1 MVHGDP
7 TRLRQIVTNLIANA
21 IKFTEQ
27 GEVALKVEVVE
38 HRMETVLLQFT
49 VRDSGIGIPK
59 QKQESI
65 FEAFSQGDSSTTR
78 RYGGT
83 GLGLTVSA
91 RLAALMGGRIW
102 VDSEEGEGSRFSFT
116 VRLSLSEG
124 QVRTVGPEEAQL
136 ENIPVLVVDDNS
148 TNRRVLDHLLAGWGM
163 QVSLAENGPEAL
175 AVLHGALRKDQPFRV
190 LMTDAHMPEMDGFTL
205 IERVREDAEL
215 ARTTVIVMLS
225 SGDQRRDAARCREL
239 GVAVYLMKPIRRM
252 ELLAAVLTALNHL
265 PPPVAA
271 PPATPSRD
279 VPKYEEPAA
288 GRRILVV
295 EDNPVNQVLARRL
308 LAKRGHAV
316 TTAGNGQEALLALE
330 GQVFDLILMDVQMP
344 IMDGFEATGA
354 IRDRERISGVHVPI
368 VAMTAHA
375 MKGDEEQC
383 LRAGMDGYIT
393 KPIRTEDLFKT
404 IDRFLLSRPEPA
416 PSS

>member
-1 MVHGDP
+1 V
-7 TRLRQIVTNLIANA
+7 N
-21 IKFTEQ
+21 
-27 GEVALKVEVVE
+27 
-38 HRMETVLLQFT
+38 
-49 VRDSGIGIPK
+49 
-59 QKQESI
+59 
-65 FEAFSQGDSSTTR
+65 
-78 RYGGT
+78 
-83 GLGLTVSA
+83 
-91 RLAALMGGRIW
+91 
-102 VDSEEGEGSRFSFT
+102 
-116 VRLSLSEG
+116 
-124 QVRTVGPEEAQL
+124 
-136 ENIPVLVVDDNS
+136 LVVDDNS

-383 LRAGMDGYIT
+383 LRAGMDGYVS
-393 KPIRTEDLFKT
+393 KPIRPAELFMT
-404 IDRFLLSRPEPA
+404 IDRFLVSSPEPVPGA
-416 PSS
+416 